1 MGRILAGMLVGLV
14 LVIGSVACGSG
25 DNAYVKDNKILL
37 ESLPVP
43 SQAERIRV
51 TSAPYYKYET
61 NIVEGYTTNAVYRV
75 APETTDEDVISFYI
89 AALGDSQKHCRDEIG
104 IMNPVPA
111 GATPSSPLGK
121 ILLASFVRDGA
132 TVSVNT
138 DGLNPL
144 TYAGTY
150 ELVVDHNDRED
161 PCTGEDL
168 R

>member
-1 MGRILAGMLVGLV
+1 MLVGLV
-14 LVIGSVACGSG
+14 LVFGSVACGSG
-25 DNAYVKDNKILL
+25 DNAYVKDNKVLL

-43 SQAERIRV
+43 TDAERVSV

-89 AALGDSQKHCRDEIG
+89 DALGDSWKHCRDEIG

-111 GATPSSPLGK
+111 GATPSPPLGK

-138 DGLNPL
+138 DGLHP
-144 TYAGTY
+144 TTFVGTY
-150 ELVVDHNDRED
+150 GVGVDHNARED
-161 PCTGEDL
+161 LCTGEDL